1 LRAASAAPRASYV
14 TGAGAGM
21 GGTLSQGADEE
32 RPAPADGPAAP
43 HPAAPDGP
51 AGTLSRSGRVPDAIT
66 RAGGLLC
73 AAVGLTV
80 IAAWYAR
87 AAAILSFGSQNPMS
101 FNTALGFVVTGVAL
115 VALARTRP
123 RAALAAGL
131 FDAGLGAV
139 TLAEY
144 ALGHGLGID
153 QLFVKAYLSAP
164 GVVAGRPAINT
175 ALCLTLTGAALLVWG
190 PWRPRRR
197 PTVVAAAGSVI
208 GAIAVAATFGY
219 ATGNSAAYGWWH
231 VSAMP
236 FLTAV
241 TMLVLALALLSAAWR
256 DSRPGRGGLPG
267 WLPMPAGALA
277 LGLGV
282 WVAIAGQAVAVG
294 RISEATFTGAASAL
308 GLVMGGMV
316 TLVVWLA
323 QHAEGRRQAAV
334 AEAARRSAAELVA
347 REGEQRLFQF
357 LDAMPIAVFITSQ
370 GGQPYYANGEAE
382 RILGRGL
389 VPGIGAEELAETYR
403 VFQAGTSQL
412 YPTESLSIVQ
422 AALGQSSHCDDMEIH
437 KPDGAVIPLEIW
449 GRPVYGAGGKIDYA
463 IAAFVDMTERHARET
478 IIAGQAA
485 LLELAHDAIF
495 VRDLDGRITYWSAGA
510 EQTYGFTSAEALGQM
525 THDML
530 RTLYP
535 EPLASI
541 EAATTRYGRWDGEL
555 THRRADGQTII
566 VESRWAA
573 QRGPGG
579 SLLGFMEI
587 NRDMTERHARETIIA
602 GQAALL
608 ELAYDAIFVRDP
620 DGHITYW
627 NAGAEHTYG
636 FTRAQALG
644 QIARDMLSTQYPEP
658 LADIEAAATRYGRW
672 DGELT
677 HRRADGQTIIV
688 ESRWAAQR
696 GSGGALLGF
705 MEINRDVTFR
715 KDAEREMLQ
724 RAGEIQALNATL
736 EQRVQQRTVHLER
749 ASKNLAAFTYTAA
762 HDLRTP
768 LRALSGFSEALVEE
782 YGGRLDETGRGYAGR
797 IQAASGHMATVLD
810 DLLDLSRLSTAEMNL
825 QDVDLSAE
833 VTAICGRLR
842 ARDPGR
848 RVMVT
853 VQDGVRAIADRPL
866 IRTVLENL
874 LDNAWK
880 FTAGRE
886 HATIE
891 FAATPAEDAP
901 LCCYV
906 RDNGA
911 GFDPAYADKLFQPFQ
926 RLHAASEYPGTGT
939 DIGTGTGLA
948 SVQRI
953 IDRHGGRT
961 WAEGAVDG
969 GATFYFT
976 LNAKDTP

>member
-1 LRAASAAPRASYV
+1 
-14 TGAGAGM
+14 M

-32 RPAPADGPAAP
+32 RQAPADGPAAP

-51 AGTLSRSGRVPDAIT
+51 AGMPSRRGRVPDVIT
-66 RAGGLLC
+66 RAGGLLS

-80 IAAWYAR
+80 IAAWYVR
-87 AAAILSFGSQNPMS
+87 ATAILRFGSQNPMS
-101 FNTALGFVVTGVAL
+101 FNTALAFVVTGVAL

-123 RAALAAGL
+123 RAALTAGL
-131 FDAGLGAV
+131 FDVVLGAL

-144 ALGHGLGID
+144 ALGRGLGID

-175 ALCLTLTGAALLVWG
+175 ALCLTLTGTALLVWG

-197 PTVVAAAGSVI
+197 PAVVAAAGSVI

-241 TMLVLALALLSAAWR
+241 TMLVLALSLISAAWR
-256 DSRPGRGGLPG
+256 DSRPGHAGLPR

-282 WVAIAGQAVAVG
+282 WVAIAGQAVATG
-294 RISEATFTGAASAL
+294 RISEATFTGAATAL

-323 QHAEGRRQAAV
+323 QHAETRRRVAV

-357 LDAMPIAVFITSQ
+357 LDAIPIAVSVTSQ
-370 GGQPYYANGEAE
+370 DGRPYYANGEAE
-382 RILGRGL
+382 RLLGRGV
-389 VPGIGAEELAETYR
+389 VPGIGAGELAETYSAFR
-403 VFQAGTSQL
+403 VGTDQL
-412 YPTESLSIVQ
+412 YPAEGMPIVR
-422 AALGQSSHCDDMEIH
+422 AALGQPSHTDDMEIH
-437 KPDGAVIPLEIW
+437 KPDGAVIPLETW
-449 GRPVYGAGGKIDYA
+449 GRPVYGAGGMIDYA
-463 IAAFVDMTERHARET
+463 IAAFADMTERHARET

-495 VRDLDGRITYWSAGA
+495 VRDLEGRITYWSAGA
-510 EQTYGFTSAEALGQM
+510 EHTYGFTAAEALGQIA
-525 THDML
+525 HSML
-530 RTLYP
+530 SAQYP

-541 EAATTRYGRWDGEL
+541 EATTTRYGRWDGEL

-573 QRGPGG
+573 QRGPRGT
-579 SLLGFMEI
+579 LLGFMEI

-620 DGHITYW
+620 DGRITYW

-636 FTRAQALG
+636 FTRAEAMG
-644 QIARDMLSTQYPEP
+644 QIARDLLGTQYPEP
-658 LADIEAAATRYGRW
+658 LASIEATTTRYGRW

-696 GSGGALLGF
+696 GPRGTLLGF
-705 MEINRDVTFR
+705 MEINRDITFR
-715 KDAEREMLQ
+715 KDAEREMVQ

-810 DLLDLSRLSTAEMNL
+810 DLLDLSQLSTAEMNL
-825 QDVDLSAE
+825 QEVDLSAE
-833 VTAICGRLR
+833 VTAICGQLR

-848 RVMVT
+848 RVLVT
-853 VQDGVRAIADRPL
+853 VQDGVRVTADRPL

-874 LDNAWK
+874 LENAWK
-880 FTAGRE
+880 FTAGRQD
-886 HATIE
+886 ATIE
-891 FAATPAEDAP
+891 FAATPADDDAP
-901 LCCYV
+901 PCCYV

-939 DIGTGTGLA
+939 GLA

-976 LNAKDTP
+976 LDAKDTP

>member
-1 LRAASAAPRASYV
+1 
-14 TGAGAGM
+14 
-21 GGTLSQGADEE
+21 
-32 RPAPADGPAAP
+32 
-43 HPAAPDGP
+43 
-51 AGTLSRSGRVPDAIT
+51 
-66 RAGGLLC
+66 
-73 AAVGLTV
+73 
-80 IAAWYAR
+80 
-87 AAAILSFGSQNPMS
+87 
-101 FNTALGFVVTGVAL
+101 VV
-115 VALARTRP
+115 
-123 RAALAAGL
+123 
-131 FDAGLGAV
+131 LGAL

-144 ALGHGLGID
+144 ALGRGLGID

-175 ALCLTLTGAALLVWG
+175 ALCLTLTGTALLVWG

-197 PTVVAAAGSVI
+197 PAVVAAAGSVI

-241 TMLVLALALLSAAWR
+241 TMLVLAHSLISAAWR
-256 DSRPGRGGLPG
+256 DSRPGHAGLPR

-282 WVAIAGQAVAVG
+282 WVAIAGQAVATG
-294 RISEATFTGAASAL
+294 RISEATFTGAATAL

-323 QHAEGRRQAAV
+323 QHAETRRRVAV

-357 LDAMPIAVFITSQ
+357 LDAIPIAVSVTSQ
-370 GGQPYYANGEAE
+370 DGRPYYANGEAE
-382 RILGRGL
+382 RLLGRGV
-389 VPGIGAEELAETYR
+389 VPGIGAGELAETYSAFR
-403 VFQAGTSQL
+403 VGTDQL
-412 YPTESLSIVQ
+412 YPAEGMPIVR
-422 AALGQSSHCDDMEIH
+422 AALGQPSHTDDMEIH
-437 KPDGAVIPLEIW
+437 KPDGAVIPLETW

-463 IAAFVDMTERHARET
+463 IAAFADMTERHARET

-495 VRDLDGRITYWSAGA
+495 VRDLEGRITYWSAGA
-510 EQTYGFTSAEALGQM
+510 EHTYGFTAAEALGQIA
-525 THDML
+525 HSML
-530 RTLYP
+530 SAQYP

-541 EAATTRYGRWDGEL
+541 EATTTRYGRWDGEL

-573 QRGPGG
+573 QRGPRGT
-579 SLLGFMEI
+579 LLGFMEI
-587 NRDMTERHARETIIA
+587 NRDI
-602 GQAALL
+602 
-608 ELAYDAIFVRDP
+608 
-620 DGHITYW
+620 
-627 NAGAEHTYG
+627 
-636 FTRAQALG
+636 
-644 QIARDMLSTQYPEP
+644 
-658 LADIEAAATRYGRW
+658 
-672 DGELT
+672 
-677 HRRADGQTIIV
+677 
-688 ESRWAAQR
+688 
-696 GSGGALLGF
+696 
-705 MEINRDVTFR
+705 TFR
-715 KDAEREMLQ
+715 KDAEREMVQ

-810 DLLDLSRLSTAEMNL
+810 DLLDLSQLSTAEMNL
-825 QDVDLSAE
+825 QEVDLSAE
-833 VTAICGRLR
+833 VTAICGQLR

-848 RVMVT
+848 LVLVT
-853 VQDGVRAIADRPL
+853 VQDGVKAKADRPL

-874 LDNAWK
+874 LENAWK
-880 FTAGRE
+880 FTAGRQD
-886 HATIE
+886 ATIE
-891 FAATPAEDAP
+891 FAATPADDDAP
-901 LCCYV
+901 PCCYV

-926 RLHAASEYPGTGT
+926 RLHGAGEFPGTG
-939 DIGTGTGLA
+939 IGLA

-976 LNAKDTP
+976 LDAKDTP

>member
-1 LRAASAAPRASYV
+1 
-14 TGAGAGM
+14 M

-32 RPAPADGPAAP
+32 RQAPADGPAAP

-51 AGTLSRSGRVPDAIT
+51 AGMPSRRGRVPDVIT
-66 RAGGLLC
+66 RAGGLLS

-80 IAAWYAR
+80 IAAWYVR
-87 AAAILSFGSQNPMS
+87 ATAILRFGSQNPMS
-101 FNTALGFVVTGVAL
+101 FNTALAFVVTGVAL

-123 RAALAAGL
+123 RAALTAGL
-131 FDAGLGAV
+131 FDVVLGAL

-144 ALGHGLGID
+144 ALGRGLGID

-175 ALCLTLTGAALLVWG
+175 ALCLTLTGTALLVWG

-197 PTVVAAAGSVI
+197 PAVVAAAGSVI

-241 TMLVLALALLSAAWR
+241 TMLVLALSLISAAWR
-256 DSRPGRGGLPG
+256 DSRPGHAGLPR

-282 WVAIAGQAVAVG
+282 WVAIAGQAVATG
-294 RISEATFTGAASAL
+294 RISEATFTGAATAL

-323 QHAEGRRQAAV
+323 QHAETRRRVAV

-357 LDAMPIAVFITSQ
+357 LDAIPIAVSVTSQ
-370 GGQPYYANGEAE
+370 DGRPYYANGEAE
-382 RILGRGL
+382 RLLGRGV
-389 VPGIGAEELAETYR
+389 VPGIGAGELAETYSAFR
-403 VFQAGTSQL
+403 VGTDQL
-412 YPTESLSIVQ
+412 YPAEGMPIVR
-422 AALGQSSHCDDMEIH
+422 AALGQPSHTDDMEIH
-437 KPDGAVIPLEIW
+437 KPDGAVIPLETW

-463 IAAFVDMTERHARET
+463 IAAFADMTERHARET

-495 VRDLDGRITYWSAGA
+495 VRDLEGRITYWSAGA
-510 EQTYGFTSAEALGQM
+510 EHTYGFTAAEALGQIA
-525 THDML
+525 HSML
-530 RTLYP
+530 SAQYP

-541 EAATTRYGRWDGEL
+541 EATTTRYGRWDGEL

-573 QRGPGG
+573 QRGPRGT
-579 SLLGFMEI
+579 LLGFMEI
-587 NRDMTERHARETIIA
+587 NRDI
-602 GQAALL
+602 
-608 ELAYDAIFVRDP
+608 
-620 DGHITYW
+620 
-627 NAGAEHTYG
+627 
-636 FTRAQALG
+636 
-644 QIARDMLSTQYPEP
+644 
-658 LADIEAAATRYGRW
+658 
-672 DGELT
+672 
-677 HRRADGQTIIV
+677 
-688 ESRWAAQR
+688 
-696 GSGGALLGF
+696 
-705 MEINRDVTFR
+705 TFR
-715 KDAEREMLQ
+715 KDAEREMVQ

-810 DLLDLSRLSTAEMNL
+810 DLLDLSQLSTAEMNL
-825 QDVDLSAE
+825 QEVDLSAE
-833 VTAICGRLR
+833 VTAICGQLR

-848 RVMVT
+848 RVLVT
-853 VQDGVRAIADRPL
+853 VQDGVRVTADRPL

-874 LDNAWK
+874 LENAWK
-880 FTAGRE
+880 FTAGRQD
-886 HATIE
+886 ATIE
-891 FAATPAEDAP
+891 FAATPADDDAP
-901 LCCYV
+901 PCCYV

-939 DIGTGTGLA
+939 GLA

-976 LNAKDTP
+976 LDAKDTP